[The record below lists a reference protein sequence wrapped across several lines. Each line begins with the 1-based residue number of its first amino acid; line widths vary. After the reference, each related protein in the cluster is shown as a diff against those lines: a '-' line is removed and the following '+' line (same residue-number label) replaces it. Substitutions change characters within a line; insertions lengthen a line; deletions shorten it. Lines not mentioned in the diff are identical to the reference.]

1 MSHSR
6 DPTRLLGRLEL
17 RTKYLLFGALF
28 YPVIAVSSNL
38 QNGFRVRFWKLNQVH
53 ATYLVPFG
61 LCRWAKTTEEKG
73 EIERGGD
80 VKSFWAVSARTARV
94 PGATTATTTK
104 GGRERAALCLPI
116 VHRSFVDRVI
126 CSCCS
131 RRRLRHGRFRHLV
144 TLVVNF
150 LIVLPLRSA
159 PEAALESS
167 HPIYL
172 SKELL

>member
-61 LCRWAKTTEEKG
+61 LSRWAKTTEEKG

-94 PGATTATTTK
+94 PGGATTATATTK
-104 GGRERAALCLPI
+104 GGRERAA
-116 VHRSFVDRVI
+116 
-126 CSCCS
+126 
-131 RRRLRHGRFRHLV
+131 RHSVCPSSIG
-144 TLVVNF
+144 
-150 LIVLPLRSA
+150 PLSI
-159 PEAALESS
+159 ESS
-167 HPIYL
+167 AAAVPAAVFVTEGFVI
-172 SKELL
+172 